1 METALRVSRPEASSA
16 TMSTPLRT
24 PGSTR
29 TRALGFT
36 HDSDSDDDFSP
47 GASSA
52 ARLASVRFG
61 YPSAGVSSASRIRSR
76 ELAAARN
83 FREASREKATLKQHC
98 DALEEKVKALEQSL
112 SETVEAA
119 RAQKELETESAR
131 ALEETKA
138 AERAAESSDEKLAAA
153 ANAIAEREAELA
165 SLRAEL
171 ALATENHE
179 WLRRALE
186 ARTAANAAAETQRQA
201 LSARVVELER
211 IVDESEAHLSE
222 VQTEREAQKMKYK
235 KRVAA
240 ATAQRL
246 AAEATNA
253 MLKGE
258 MARMRAQMDTR
269 RLGGGVLEDVTN
281 RAAIRMSKLQV
292 HTTPG
297 ARVSDPSAMASP
309 SCAKD
314 DSAMGCVGPV
324 EDGSESVSK
333 PAGKR
338 IVALS
343 SPAAAMDFER
353 APEPFSGFSPA
364 TRTTRLATVGGETK
378 GFFFLSLREL
388 CVEGGGSVSKMA
400 IAARLLASSLAS
412 ALMRDA
418 ADARRG
424 VRITPRTV
432 CANLVV
438 AVVVAACVLCA
449 LCVSY
454 AARDAFGMSLTYGVR
469 MGGVPPQKTPLPL
482 LSGYHKY
489 AFGFVS
495 FLNELRNGLR
505 RLGGGVA
512 A

>member
-297 ARVSDPSAMASP
+297 ARVSEPSAMASP

>member
-1 METALRVSRPEASSA
+1 
-16 TMSTPLRT
+16 MSTPLRT

-297 ARVSDPSAMASP
+297 ARVSEPSAMASP

-353 APEPFSGFSPA
+353 APEPFSGFFPA

-469 MGGVPPQKTPLPL
+469 MGGVPPQKTPL

>member
-1 METALRVSRPEASSA
+1 
-16 TMSTPLRT
+16 MSTPLRT
-24 PGSTR
+24 PGSAR

-52 ARLASVRFG
+52 ARRASVRFG

-98 DALEEKVKALEQSL
+98 DALEDKVKALEQSL
-112 SETVEAA
+112 SETVEVATA
-119 RAQKELETESAR
+119 RKERKETESS
-131 ALEETKA
+131 
-138 AERAAESSDEKLAAA
+138 ERDEALAAA
-153 ANAIAEREAELA
+153 ASRAAAAEAELA
-165 SLRAEL
+165 ELRAEL

-186 ARTAANAAAETQRQA
+186 ARTAANATAETERQA

-211 IVDESEAHLSE
+211 ILDESEAHLSALQ
-222 VQTEREAQKMKYK
+222 VEREAHKMKYK
-235 KRVAA
+235 KRAAA

-246 AAEATNA
+246 AAEATAA

-258 MARMRAQMDTR
+258 MARMRAQMDKKEKD
-269 RLGGGVLEDVTN
+269 LKIPEGLGVLEDVTN
-281 RAAIRMSKLQV
+281 RAALGTSERVAGGEDASTEALRRSGS
-292 HTTPG
+292 PG
-297 ARVSDPSAMASP
+297 ARVSAPSAMASP

>member
-1 METALRVSRPEASSA
+1 
-16 TMSTPLRT
+16 MSTPLRT

-281 RAAIRMSKLQV
+281 RAAIRMSKLRV

-297 ARVSDPSAMASP
+297 ARVSEPSAMASP

-364 TRTTRLATVGGETK
+364 TRTTRLATVVGETK
-378 GFFFLSLREL
+378 GFFFLSLSSEL
-388 CVEGGGSVSKMA
+388 CVEGGGSV
-400 IAARLLASSLAS
+400 
-412 ALMRDA
+412 
-418 ADARRG
+418 
-424 VRITPRTV
+424 
-432 CANLVV
+432 
-438 AVVVAACVLCA
+438 
-449 LCVSY
+449 
-454 AARDAFGMSLTYGVR
+454 
-469 MGGVPPQKTPLPL
+469 
-482 LSGYHKY
+482 
-489 AFGFVS
+489 
-495 FLNELRNGLR
+495 
-505 RLGGGVA
+505 
-512 A
+512 

>member
-1 METALRVSRPEASSA
+1 LETALRVSRPEASSA

-138 AERAAESSDEKLAAA
+138 AERAA

-297 ARVSDPSAMASP
+297 ARVSEPSAMASP

-353 APEPFSGFSPA
+353 APEPFSGFFPA

-438 AVVVAACVLCA
+438 AVVVAACVLAA

-454 AARDAFGMSLTYGVR
+454 AAVRAFGMSLTYGVR
-469 MGGVPPQKTPLPL
+469 MGGVPPQKTPL
-482 LSGYHKY
+482 LSGYQKY
-489 AFGFVS
+489 AFDFVS

>member
-1 METALRVSRPEASSA
+1 LETALRVSRPEASSA

-297 ARVSDPSAMASP
+297 ARVSEPSAMASP

>member
-1 METALRVSRPEASSA
+1 
-16 TMSTPLRT
+16 MSTPLRT

-281 RAAIRMSKLQV
+281 RAAIRMSKLRV

-297 ARVSDPSAMASP
+297 ARVSEPSAMASP

-364 TRTTRLATVGGETK
+364 TRTTRLAGLRARGG
-378 GFFFLSLREL
+378 R
-388 CVEGGGSVSKMA
+388 
-400 IAARLLASSLAS
+400 R
-412 ALMRDA
+412 
-418 ADARRG
+418 ARRL
-424 VRITPRTV
+424 VPRTSRGRR
-432 CANLVV
+432 A
-438 AVVVAACVLCA
+438 
-449 LCVSY
+449 
-454 AARDAFGMSLTYGVR
+454 
-469 MGGVPPQKTPLPL
+469 GG
-482 LSGYHKY
+482 
-489 AFGFVS
+489 
-495 FLNELRNGLR
+495 R
-505 RLGGGVA
+505 RC
-512 A
+512 

>member
-1 METALRVSRPEASSA
+1 
-16 TMSTPLRT
+16 
-24 PGSTR
+24 
-29 TRALGFT
+29 
-36 HDSDSDDDFSP
+36 
-47 GASSA
+47 
-52 ARLASVRFG
+52 
-61 YPSAGVSSASRIRSR
+61 
-76 ELAAARN
+76 
-83 FREASREKATLKQHC
+83 
-98 DALEEKVKALEQSL
+98 
-112 SETVEAA
+112 
-119 RAQKELETESAR
+119 
-131 ALEETKA
+131 
-138 AERAAESSDEKLAAA
+138 
-153 ANAIAEREAELA
+153 
-165 SLRAEL
+165 
-171 ALATENHE
+171 
-179 WLRRALE
+179 
-186 ARTAANAAAETQRQA
+186 
-201 LSARVVELER
+201 
-211 IVDESEAHLSE
+211 
-222 VQTEREAQKMKYK
+222 
-235 KRVAA
+235 
-240 ATAQRL
+240 
-246 AAEATNA
+246 
-253 MLKGE
+253 
-258 MARMRAQMDTR
+258 
-269 RLGGGVLEDVTN
+269 
-281 RAAIRMSKLQV
+281 
-292 HTTPG
+292 
-297 ARVSDPSAMASP
+297 MASP

-353 APEPFSGFSPA
+353 APEPCSGFFPA
-364 TRTTRLATVGGETK
+364 TSTTRLATIGGETK

-454 AARDAFGMSLTYGVR
+454 ATCDAFGMSLTYGVR
-469 MGGVPPQKTPLPL
+469 MGGVPPTKTPLTL

>member
-1 METALRVSRPEASSA
+1 
-16 TMSTPLRT
+16 MSTPLRT

-281 RAAIRMSKLQV
+281 RAAIRMSKLRV
-292 HTTPG
+292 HATPG
-297 ARVSDPSAMASP
+297 ARVSEPSAMASP

-364 TRTTRLATVGGETK
+364 TRTTLATVGGETK

>member
-1 METALRVSRPEASSA
+1 
-16 TMSTPLRT
+16 MSTPLRT

-119 RAQKELETESAR
+119 RAQKELETESAL
-131 ALEETKA
+131 AEETKA
-138 AERAAESSDEKLAAA
+138 AERATESSDEKLAAA
-153 ANAIAEREAELA
+153 AKAIAELEAELA

-211 IVDESEAHLSE
+211 IVDESEAHLSAL
-222 VQTEREAQKMKYK
+222 QTEREAHKMKYK

-246 AAEATNA
+246 AAEATAA

-258 MARMRAQMDTR
+258 MARMRAQMEKK
-269 RLGGGVLEDVTN
+269 RLGGGVLEEVTN
-281 RAAIRMSKLQV
+281 RAAIGMSELQV
-292 HTTPG
+292 HVAGCAEAGKAEDAPRFATTPG
-297 ARVSDPSAMASP
+297 ARVSEPSAMASP

-314 DSAMGCVGPV
+314 DSAMGCVGPA

-343 SPAAAMDFER
+343 SPAAAMDFEIVT
-353 APEPFSGFSPA
+353 FPA
-364 TRTTRLATVGGETK
+364 TRTTRLAAVGGETK
-378 GFFFLSLREL
+378 SFFFLSREL
-388 CVEGGGSVSKMA
+388 CVEGGDSVSKMA
-400 IAARLLASSLAS
+400 MSARLLASSLAS

-424 VRITPRTV
+424 VRITPRTAS
-432 CANLVV
+432 ANLVV
-438 AVVVAACVLCA
+438 AVVVAACVLAA

-454 AARDAFGMSLTYGVR
+454 AACDAIGMSLTYGVR
-469 MGGVPPQKTPLPL
+469 MGGLPPQKAPL
-482 LSGYHKY
+482 LSGYQKY
-489 AFGFVS
+489 AFGFFS

>member
-1 METALRVSRPEASSA
+1 M
-16 TMSTPLRT
+16 
-24 PGSTR
+24 
-29 TRALGFT
+29 
-36 HDSDSDDDFSP
+36 
-47 GASSA
+47 
-52 ARLASVRFG
+52 RFG

-353 APEPFSGFSPA
+353 APEPFSGFFPA

-400 IAARLLASSLAS
+400 MSARLLASSLAS

-449 LCVSY
+449 LCVSH
-454 AARDAFGMSLTYGVR
+454 AAVRAFGMSLTYGVR
-469 MGGVPPQKTPLPL
+469 MGGVPPQKPLL
-482 LSGYHKY
+482 LSGYQKY
-489 AFGFVS
+489 AFDFVS

>member
-1 METALRVSRPEASSA
+1 LETALRVSRPEASSA

-297 ARVSDPSAMASP
+297 ARVSEPSAMASP

-353 APEPFSGFSPA
+353 APEPFSGFFPA

-438 AVVVAACVLCA
+438 AVVVAACVLAA

-454 AARDAFGMSLTYGVR
+454 AAVRAFGMSLTYGVR
-469 MGGVPPQKTPLPL
+469 MGGVPPQKTPL
-482 LSGYHKY
+482 LSGYQKY
-489 AFGFVS
+489 AFDFVS

>member
-1 METALRVSRPEASSA
+1 
-16 TMSTPLRT
+16 MSTPLRT

-138 AERAAESSDEKLAAA
+138 AEREKESSDEKLAAA

-258 MARMRAQMDTR
+258 MARMRAQMEKR

-281 RAAIRMSKLQV
+281 RAAIGMSKLQV

-353 APEPFSGFSPA
+353 APEPFSGFFPA
-364 TRTTRLATVGGETK
+364 TRTTRLATFGGETK

-400 IAARLLASSLAS
+400 MSARLLASSLAS

-449 LCVSY
+449 LCVSH
-454 AARDAFGMSLTYGVR
+454 AAVRAFGMSLTYGVR
-469 MGGVPPQKTPLPL
+469 MGGVPPQKPLL

-489 AFGFVS
+489 AFDFVS

>member
-1 METALRVSRPEASSA
+1 
-16 TMSTPLRT
+16 
-24 PGSTR
+24 
-29 TRALGFT
+29 
-36 HDSDSDDDFSP
+36 
-47 GASSA
+47 
-52 ARLASVRFG
+52 
-61 YPSAGVSSASRIRSR
+61 
-76 ELAAARN
+76 
-83 FREASREKATLKQHC
+83 
-98 DALEEKVKALEQSL
+98 
-112 SETVEAA
+112 
-119 RAQKELETESAR
+119 
-131 ALEETKA
+131 
-138 AERAAESSDEKLAAA
+138 
-153 ANAIAEREAELA
+153 
-165 SLRAEL
+165 
-171 ALATENHE
+171 
-179 WLRRALE
+179 
-186 ARTAANAAAETQRQA
+186 
-201 LSARVVELER
+201 VVELER

-297 ARVSDPSAMASP
+297 ARVSEPSAMASP

-353 APEPFSGFSPA
+353 APEPFSGFFPA
-364 TRTTRLATVGGETK
+364 TRTTRLATFGGETK

-454 AARDAFGMSLTYGVR
+454 AAVRAFGMSLTYGVR
-469 MGGVPPQKTPLPL
+469 MGGVPPQKTPLLL

>member
-1 METALRVSRPEASSA
+1 
-16 TMSTPLRT
+16 MSTPLRT

-297 ARVSDPSAMASP
+297 ARVSEPSAMASP

-469 MGGVPPQKTPLPL
+469 MGGVPPQKTPL

-489 AFGFVS
+489 AFDFVS

>member
-297 ARVSDPSAMASP
+297 ARVSEPSAMASP

-353 APEPFSGFSPA
+353 APEPFSGFFPA

-400 IAARLLASSLAS
+400 MSARLLASSLAS

-438 AVVVAACVLCA
+438 AVVVAACVLAA

-454 AARDAFGMSLTYGVR
+454 AAVRAFGMSLTYGVR
-469 MGGVPPQKTPLPL
+469 MGGVPPQKTPL
-482 LSGYHKY
+482 LSGYQKY
-489 AFGFVS
+489 AFDFVS

>member
-297 ARVSDPSAMASP
+297 ARVSEPSAMASP

-353 APEPFSGFSPA
+353 APEPFSGFFPA
-364 TRTTRLATVGGETK
+364 TRMTRLATVGGETK

-400 IAARLLASSLAS
+400 MSARLLASSLAS

-438 AVVVAACVLCA
+438 AVVVAACVLAA

-454 AARDAFGMSLTYGVR
+454 AAVRAFGMSLTYGVR
-469 MGGVPPQKTPLPL
+469 MGGVPPQKTPL
-482 LSGYHKY
+482 LSGYQKY
-489 AFGFVS
+489 AFDFVS

>member
-1 METALRVSRPEASSA
+1 
-16 TMSTPLRT
+16 MSTPLRT

-153 ANAIAEREAELA
+153 ANAIAELEAGAA

-246 AAEATNA
+246 AAEATAA

-292 HTTPG
+292 HV
-297 ARVSDPSAMASP
+297 AEPSAMASP

-353 APEPFSGFSPA
+353 APEPFSGFFPA
-364 TRTTRLATVGGETK
+364 TSTTRLATVGGETK

-438 AVVVAACVLCA
+438 AVVVAACVLAA

-454 AARDAFGMSLTYGVR
+454 AAVRAFGMSLTYGVR
-469 MGGVPPQKTPLPL
+469 MGGVPPQKTPL
-482 LSGYHKY
+482 LSGYQKY
-489 AFGFVS
+489 AFDFVS

>member
-1 METALRVSRPEASSA
+1 
-16 TMSTPLRT
+16 MSTPLRT

-281 RAAIRMSKLQV
+281 RAAIRMSKLRV

-297 ARVSDPSAMASP
+297 ARVSEPSAMASP

-378 GFFFLSLREL
+378 GFFFLSLSSEL

>member
-1 METALRVSRPEASSA
+1 
-16 TMSTPLRT
+16 MSTPLRT

-297 ARVSDPSAMASP
+297 ARVSEPSAMASP

-469 MGGVPPQKTPLPL
+469 MGGVPPQKTPLI
-482 LSGYHKY
+482 SGYQKY

>member
-1 METALRVSRPEASSA
+1 
-16 TMSTPLRT
+16 MSTPLRT

-297 ARVSDPSAMASP
+297 ARVSEPSAMASP

-364 TRTTRLATVGGETK
+364 TRTTHLATVGGETK

-469 MGGVPPQKTPLPL
+469 MGGVPPQKTPLLL

>member
-400 IAARLLASSLAS
+400 MSARLLASSLAS

-469 MGGVPPQKTPLPL
+469 MGGVPPQKTPL

-489 AFGFVS
+489 AFDFVS